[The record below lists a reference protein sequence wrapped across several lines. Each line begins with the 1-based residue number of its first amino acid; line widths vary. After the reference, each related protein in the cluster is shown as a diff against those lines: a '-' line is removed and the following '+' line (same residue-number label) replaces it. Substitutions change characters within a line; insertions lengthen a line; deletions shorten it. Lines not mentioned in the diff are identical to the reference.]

1 MKPTIGSL
9 PMRTLD
15 GSTSVHATVGPRPRR
30 KYLRARSFA
39 AVVGAFALACGA
51 LAPTAWGRESS
62 PPEYSLKVVQGETT
76 QPEDS
81 ITNVSA
87 SGPQHSQVRLRID
100 QGGTVVNQDTQEGGA
115 GLWQVVPPVGDTVT
129 VESPVGTLVGAVAY
143 DGLPSI
149 EPTVCASSTNFSGQR
164 SGADEVE
171 GGFFTDEPVTN
182 PYGQIEYYAHRNAGQ
197 AQVTLLSGTS
207 FGGNFLVP
215 LELGETVWAA
225 ETVKTREPGWI
236 FTYQSETVRPVGAC
250 PLPPPPPPPPAKP
263 VIPLLRASLA
273 KILNA
278 TIKALLGH
286 GLHDHVYV
294 NQPGTLRQGLYLVG
308 GKLPAY
314 VASSHHKRKPPALLL
329 AHGSASA
336 KAAGYVTVVLHPTSR
351 GRQRVRHAK
360 SVHAVLITTVTS
372 STGVRITLAHRS
384 VTLRG

>member
-1 MKPTIGSL
+1 MKRTIGSV
-9 PMRTLD
+9 PMRALD
-15 GSTSVHATVGPRPRR
+15 GSALVHAKLARRPCA
-30 KYLRARSFA
+30 KSPRARSL
-39 AVVGAFALACGA
+39 VSLVGALALACGA
-51 LAPTAWGRESS
+51 LAPAASAHEAS

-81 ITNVSA
+81 ITSVSA
-87 SGPQHSQVRLRID
+87 SGPEHSQVRLRIV
-100 QGGTVVNQDTQEGGA
+100 QGGVIVNQDTHEGGA
-115 GLWQVVPPVGDTVT
+115 GLWQVVPPVGGTLT
-129 VESPVGTLVGAVAY
+129 VESPLGTLVGAVAY

-182 PYGQIEYYAHRNAGQ
+182 PYGQIEYYAHRKTGQ
-197 AQVTLLSGTS
+197 AQVTLLSGAS

-215 LELGETVWAA
+215 LQLGETVWAT

-263 VIPLLRASLA
+263 VIPPLRASLA
-273 KILNA
+273 RIVNA
-278 TIKALLGH
+278 TIEALLKH
-286 GLHDHVYV
+286 GLRDHVYV
-294 NQPGTLRQGLYLVG
+294 NQPGIVRQGLYLAG

-314 VASSHHKRKPPALLL
+314 VASSHHKHKPPALLL
-329 AHGSASA
+329 ARGSASA
-336 KAAGYVTVVLHPTSR
+336 KAAGHVTVVLHLTSR
-351 GRQRVRHAK
+351 GRGRVRNAK

-372 STGVRITLAHRS
+372 SAGVRITLAHRS
-384 VTLRG
+384 VTLHR